1 MVVTGSQSS
10 SPAQRDP
17 EVIWHE
23 LECGG
28 YRADLALWRELAS
41 NSNGEPILEIGSG
54 SGRVALDLAR
64 AGHRVTALD
73 RDSRLLDALSA
84 RAAAENLDLPVVCAD
99 ARAFDLGR
107 RRFGLCLVPM
117 QTVQLLGGEAGRA
130 AFLRRA
136 RTHLRPGG
144 LLACA
149 IVTDFDYFDCTG
161 GDPGPAAETLRV
173 QDAEYASRAIRVLAH
188 EERVVIERER
198 SVLPPAR
205 QRPRRG
211 SGVWRLSS
219 DSREPARERDVIEL
233 DLVTVGQ
240 IEREAQAAGLRPAPA
255 RTIEGTADYVP
266 SAVVMLDG

>member
-1 MVVTGSQSS
+1 MVVTGSQPRSQTQS
-10 SPAQRDP
+10 DP
-17 EVIWHE
+17 DVIWHE

-41 NSNGEPILEIGSG
+41 SSNGEPILEIGSG

-64 AGHRVTALD
+64 LGHRVTALD
-73 RDSRLLDALSA
+73 RDRRLLDALGA
-84 RAAAENLDLPVVCAD
+84 RAAAEDLDVQVVCAD
-99 ARAFDLGR
+99 ARALDLGR

-136 RTHLRPGG
+136 RNHLRPGG

-149 IVTDFDYFDCTG
+149 IVTDFDYFDCSR

-173 QDAEYASRAIRVLAH
+173 QDTEYASRAIGVLAR

-198 SVLPPAR
+198 SVLPPGG
-205 QRPRRG
+205 RRLLRDSGVRRLG
-211 SGVWRLSS
+211 SGA
-219 DSREPARERDVIEL
+219 REPAGERDVIEL
-233 DLVTVGQ
+233 DLVTVEQ

-255 RTIEGTADYVP
+255 RTIEGTADYVA
-266 SAVVMLDG
+266 SAVVMLHG